1 MPQNTNPNAGSRSSS
16 EPAFLVVG
24 KLRRPH
30 GVRGEIPLELYS
42 ELLELL
48 DPEQTVYIGERHQ
61 PLTIEASRWKQ
72 DLLLLKFR
80 SLDDRTA
87 VEPLTNALV
96 YVESDQLPSLEAGE
110 YYYHQLIGLKI
121 YDEAG
126 DYLGILTEVL
136 QTGANDV
143 YLVTNEAGEETLI
156 PDTEEAVL
164 EIDVDHSRMTVAKL
178 KWYGEGD

>member
-1 MPQNTNPNAGSRSSS
+1 MPQKTNSNAGSRSSS
-16 EPAFLVVG
+16 EPAFLIVG

-30 GVRGEIPLELYS
+30 GVQGEIPLELFS

-48 DPEQTVYIGERHQ
+48 NPGCTVYLGDHHQ
-61 PLTIEASRWKQ
+61 PLTIEANRWKQ

-80 SLDDRTA
+80 NLDDRTA
-87 VEPLTNALV
+87 VEALTNELV
-96 YVESDQLPSLEAGE
+96 FVESSQLPPLDDGE
-110 YYYHQLIGLKI
+110 YYLHQLIGLAV
-121 YDEAG
+121 YDEEG
-126 DYLGILTEVL
+126 DSLGVLTEIL

-156 PDTEEAVL
+156 PDTDEAIL
-164 EIDVDHSRMTVAKL
+164 EIDMDAGKMRVAKL